1 MPVDL
6 DHRWL
11 LAAARPCSP
20 ETQLCDDAR
29 GHGRAG
35 AAADRRP
42 ANAELAGLACDKSA
56 SCAHNLELQQKNS
69 GHLSEHAA
77 PAGAAV
83 SSYRCYF
90 VDVANHI
97 AAVHFVECATD
108 DLAKA
113 RADDLLVNSV
123 YPAMEVWDGAR
134 FVYVAKHQRGRL
146 PAN

>member
-1 MPVDL
+1 M
-6 DHRWL
+6 
-11 LAAARPCSP
+11 
-20 ETQLCDDAR
+20 
-29 GHGRAG
+29 
-35 AAADRRP
+35 
-42 ANAELAGLACDKSA
+42 
-56 SCAHNLELQQKNS
+56 
-69 GHLSEHAA
+69 
-77 PAGAAV
+77 

-97 AAVHFVECATD
+97 AAVHFIGCATD

-113 RADDLLVNSV
+113 RTDDLLVNSV